1 MFQLKNAENVDDP
14 LLRELI
20 NVHGVF
26 RNFRGGGGSKGG
38 SYLCNLDVFGSAIL
52 DSEIFLRHKVRY
64 MVTKSLSD
72 KNRMMQ

>member
-26 RNFRGGGGSKGG
+26 RNFRGGGGGG
-38 SYLCNLDVFGSAIL
+38 Q
-52 DSEIFLRHKVRY
+52 KVVLIC
-64 MVTKSLSD
+64 VTSMSLVL
-72 KNRMMQ
+72 QFWI

>member
-26 RNFRGGGGSKGG
+26 RNFRGEGGSKGG

-64 MVTKSLSD
+64 MVT
-72 KNRMMQ
+72 

>member
-1 MFQLKNAENVDDP
+1 MFQLMNAENVDDP

-64 MVTKSLSD
+64 MVT
-72 KNRMMQ
+72 

>member
-14 LLRELI
+14 LWRELI
-20 NVHGVF
+20 NVHGVL
-26 RNFRGGGGSKGG
+26 RNFRGEGGSKGC

-64 MVTKSLSD
+64 MVT
-72 KNRMMQ
+72 

>member
-26 RNFRGGGGSKGG
+26 RNFRGEGGQKVVLICVTSMFWF
-38 SYLCNLDVFGSAIL
+38 CNFG
-52 DSEIFLRHKVRY
+52 FRNFFK
-64 MVTKSLSD
+64 T
-72 KNRMMQ
+72 QG

>member
-26 RNFRGGGGSKGG
+26 RNFKGGGSKGG
-38 SYLCNLDVFGSAIL
+38 SYLCNLNVFGSAIL
-52 DSEIFLRHKVRY
+52 DLEIFLRHKVRY
-64 MVTKSLSD
+64 MVT
-72 KNRMMQ
+72 

>member
-52 DSEIFLRHKVRY
+52 DSEFF
-64 MVTKSLSD
+64 S
-72 KNRMMQ
+72 QG

>member
-26 RNFRGGGGSKGG
+26 RNFRGEGGQ
-38 SYLCNLDVFGSAIL
+38 
-52 DSEIFLRHKVRY
+52 KVVLIC
-64 MVTKSLSD
+64 VTLMSLVLQFWIQT
-72 KNRMMQ
+72 KIE

>member
-1 MFQLKNAENVDDP
+1 MFQLKNAENVDDRP

-52 DSEIFLRHKVRY
+52 DSEFF
-64 MVTKSLSD
+64 
-72 KNRMMQ
+72 

>member
-26 RNFRGGGGSKGG
+26 RNFRGEGGQ
-38 SYLCNLDVFGSAIL
+38 
-52 DSEIFLRHKVRY
+52 KVVLIC
-64 MVTKSLSD
+64 VTLMSLVLQFWIQNFF
-72 KNRMMQ
+72 KTQG